1 MEILKNDYEDDP
13 QIPYMIA
20 LLVSVG
26 DYTSF
31 LRMMREYKNNP
42 EAFSVS
48 YQQDVLIEASEMNV
62 EVKSLRSQR
71 AGSVSKRHKRGVSAF
86 TDVE

>member
-1 MEILKNDYEDDP
+1 VAEFMEILKNDYEDDP

-48 YQQDVLIEASEMNV
+48 Y
-62 EVKSLRSQR
+62 
-71 AGSVSKRHKRGVSAF
+71 
-86 TDVE
+86 